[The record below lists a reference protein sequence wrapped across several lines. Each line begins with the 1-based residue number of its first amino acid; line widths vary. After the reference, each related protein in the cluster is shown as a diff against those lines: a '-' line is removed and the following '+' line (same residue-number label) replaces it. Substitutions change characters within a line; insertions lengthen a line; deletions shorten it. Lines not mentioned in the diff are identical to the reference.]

1 MSTRIRI
8 YSTGDQEPTC
18 QVRLWHRDRSAKD
31 RSYRLYR
38 DRDLQ
43 CHFLQAYFC
52 WVSAEKN
59 DIIDVIVTEIGE
71 TWIKGKIGHAQVL
84 IPRSKMP
91 ETECEYRANENVY
104 IFRDELKIDK

>member
-1 MSTRIRI
+1 
-8 YSTGDQEPTC
+8 
-18 QVRLWHRDRSAKD
+18 
-31 RSYRLYR
+31 
-38 DRDLQ
+38 
-43 CHFLQAYFC
+43 
-52 WVSAEKN
+52 
-59 DIIDVIVTEIGE
+59 VIVTEIGE